1 MMGLCDPH
9 GCQDRLGAPDVATL
23 SVQVSDHRL
32 QPSNASRALDDV
44 PFSLREVLPFSDQTL
59 DRSVAIADS
68 AKL

>member
-9 GCQDRLGAPDVATL
+9 GCQDRFGVPDLATL

-32 QPSNASRALDDV
+32 QPSNLDDV

>member
-1 MMGLCDPH
+1 MVAKIALAS
-9 GCQDRLGAPDVATL
+9 LIATL

-32 QPSNASRALDDV
+32 QPSNLDDV

>member
-9 GCQDRLGAPDVATL
+9 GCQDRLGVPDRDPFY
-23 SVQVSDHRL
+23 QVSDHRL
-32 QPSNASRALDDV
+32 QPSNLDDV